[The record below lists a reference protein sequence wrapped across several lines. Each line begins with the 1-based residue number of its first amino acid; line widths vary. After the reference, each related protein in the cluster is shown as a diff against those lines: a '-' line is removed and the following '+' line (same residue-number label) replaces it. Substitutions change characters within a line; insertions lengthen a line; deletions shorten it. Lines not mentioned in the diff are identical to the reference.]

1 MVLVIRR
8 THRDALPEQVRAGLA
23 AGERVLAAA
32 VDNDG
37 AALVATDRALW
48 LPAGAA
54 WRRLGWESVD
64 RAGWD
69 AEEALL
75 TVVEDGSATLP
86 HKVRVQQP
94 GALVEVVRERVSAVI
109 VWSRHCMLAGR
120 RGVRVVG
127 RRPPGEQRIRWAAVL
142 DAGLDITDPEVRAQV
157 DAEVA
162 AARAEI
168 GD

>member
-1 MVLVIRR
+1 MIRR
-8 THRDALPEQVRAGLA
+8 TRRDALPEQIRDGLA
-23 AGERVLAAA
+23 AGERVLASA

-37 AALVATDRALW
+37 AAVVATDRALW
-48 LPAGAA
+48 LPAGGA

-75 TVVEDGSATLP
+75 TVVEGGPATL
-86 HKVRVQQP
+86 HHTVRVQQP
-94 GALVEVVRERVSAVI
+94 GSLVEVVRERVSAVI
-109 VWSRHCMLAGR
+109 VWSRHTVLAGR

-127 RRPPGEQRIRWAAVL
+127 RRSPGEQRILWSAVL
-142 DAGLDITDPEVRAQV
+142 DPGLDIADPEVRARV

-162 AARAEI
+162 AARAEV